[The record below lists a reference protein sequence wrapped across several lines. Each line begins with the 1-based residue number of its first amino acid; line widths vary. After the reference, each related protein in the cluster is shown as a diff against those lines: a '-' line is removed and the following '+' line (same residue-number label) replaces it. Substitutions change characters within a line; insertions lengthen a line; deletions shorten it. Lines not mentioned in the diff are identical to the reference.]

1 MIQAGIEGNEC
12 VRTGGGGNPTALA
25 SLQIK
30 TKIMESE
37 VIPSID
43 AQSQLLG

>member
-1 MIQAGIEGNEC
+1 MEGNEC
-12 VRTGGGGNPTALA
+12 VHTGGGGNPTTLA

-37 VIPSID
+37 VIPLTD